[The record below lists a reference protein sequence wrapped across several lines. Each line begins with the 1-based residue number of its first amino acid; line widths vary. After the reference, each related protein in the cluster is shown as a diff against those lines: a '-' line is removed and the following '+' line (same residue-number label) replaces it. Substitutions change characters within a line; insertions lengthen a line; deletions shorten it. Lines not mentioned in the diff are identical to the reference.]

1 MADAYKFADDIDLAA
16 TEGDSLAEARLWKVL
31 IVDDEPEVHTLTK
44 LNLRDLEFRGGR
56 LKFLSAYSAREA
68 RDVIGGHDDIAVI
81 LLDVVMEE
89 EDAGLKLVDEIRQDL
104 GDRRVRIVLRTGQ
117 PGQAPETEA
126 ILKYDINDYRSKTEL
141 TQERLATSVIGALRN
156 YADIVD
162 LEKMEHE
169 RRLAEEKS
177 AARSL
182 FLASVSHEIRTPMSG
197 ILGTL
202 DLLSGSE
209 IGTEEQEL
217 IDTCRDSAHFLLSII
232 DDILDLSKIE
242 AGKLAIVPDTVNL
255 EDLIHGALDPIATR
269 AWLKDIDLLCAVAPS
284 TPRLVKCDPTRV
296 QQILINLVGN
306 AIKFTHHGHVIVRV
320 LPEYSD
326 DTSCTVRFE
335 VEDTGIGLSEEE
347 RQRLFM
353 PFEQATTN
361 TARKYGGTGLGLAI
375 CRRLVDMMDGE
386 IDVSSRK
393 GEGARFWFRL
403 TLPVVEPAETS
414 DRSLADVRVLLVA
427 DQGGTAAHARSIL
440 LDEGAEVLQA
450 TSPDEAVMLIRQ
462 EQQRGAAV
470 HAVVVDE
477 VVRGQHCFHTIRAIQ
492 EKAGFKDLPIAVM
505 VRRSSRSLIN
515 RIRKY
520 GIDRLVM
527 KAIRRQILVRTVEL
541 MLNPDRSGA
550 EAMSDDS
557 RFHQTAG
564 AAENDVFFPE
574 ARILVAEDTPA
585 SQIVIRRML
594 ERLAAKVS
602 VVENGEQAL
611 DAVLMNPGYYDL
623 VLADCHMP
631 EMDGYTFVRELRREE
646 RASGTHMPV
655 VGLSASALPEEIA
668 LSRNAGMDDYL
679 TKPTTMR
686 ALKEA
691 LEKWLP
697 ETCARVSTMQQPV
710 LSLVKAQAAAKVG
723 KTPLQEEASRAG
735 LDLNT
740 LLETFG
746 TINDKAQV
754 VIDSFLNDTPHYL
767 DDLLKASR
775 EEDAVKTRE
784 AAHRVASSSTV
795 VGGTELFR
803 AAKVVEKEAQADDWQ
818 SVREDVE
825 QVYER
830 FDRIRR
836 FFDALGTSS

>member
-1 MADAYKFADDIDLAA
+1 
-16 TEGDSLAEARLWKVL
+16 
-31 IVDDEPEVHTLTK
+31 
-44 LNLRDLEFRGGR
+44 
-56 LKFLSAYSAREA
+56 
-68 RDVIGGHDDIAVI
+68 
-81 LLDVVMEE
+81 
-89 EDAGLKLVDEIRQDL
+89 
-104 GDRRVRIVLRTGQ
+104 
-117 PGQAPETEA
+117 
-126 ILKYDINDYRSKTEL
+126 
-141 TQERLATSVIGALRN
+141 
-156 YADIVD
+156 
-162 LEKMEHE
+162 
-169 RRLAEEKS
+169 
-177 AARSL
+177 
-182 FLASVSHEIRTPMSG
+182 
-197 ILGTL
+197 
-202 DLLSGSE
+202 
-209 IGTEEQEL
+209 
-217 IDTCRDSAHFLLSII
+217 
-232 DDILDLSKIE
+232 
-242 AGKLAIVPDTVNL
+242 
-255 EDLIHGALDPIATR
+255 
-269 AWLKDIDLLCAVAPS
+269 
-284 TPRLVKCDPTRV
+284 
-296 QQILINLVGN
+296 
-306 AIKFTHHGHVIVRV
+306 
-320 LPEYSD
+320 
-326 DTSCTVRFE
+326 
-335 VEDTGIGLSEEE
+335 
-347 RQRLFM
+347 
-353 PFEQATTN
+353 
-361 TARKYGGTGLGLAI
+361 
-375 CRRLVDMMDGE
+375 
-386 IDVSSRK
+386 
-393 GEGARFWFRL
+393 
-403 TLPVVEPAETS
+403 
-414 DRSLADVRVLLVA
+414 
-427 DQGGTAAHARSIL
+427 
-440 LDEGAEVLQA
+440 
-450 TSPDEAVMLIRQ
+450 
-462 EQQRGAAV
+462 
-470 HAVVVDE
+470 
-477 VVRGQHCFHTIRAIQ
+477 
-492 EKAGFKDLPIAVM
+492 
-505 VRRSSRSLIN
+505 
-515 RIRKY
+515 
-520 GIDRLVM
+520 
-527 KAIRRQILVRTVEL
+527 

-550 EAMSDDS
+550 EAMSDDN
-557 RFHQTAG
+557 RFHQAAG

-585 SQIVIRRML
+585 SQIVIPRML

-723 KTPLQEEASRAG
+723 KTPLQVEASRAG